1 VDTLDPEIKKIVN
14 EQLNILRDRTA
25 NKWKSSFFEDVKNAG
40 QTQKGD
46 FGEAITERLLNNIG
60 IPAEIINGGKGE
72 FDILI
77 KDNKADVLIEHKL
90 ATEDV
95 NNFFQFNGIKKDVH
109 YDYVFCLGVSP
120 DKLWF
125 NIFPKSVCDE
135 LTTSMTKGG
144 SDSYKL
150 TAKPFSSGT
159 YTLLPLTE
167 ENFKREVKKIV

>member
-1 VDTLDPEIKKIVN
+1 MNTLAPEFKKIVN
-14 EQLNILRDRTA
+14 EQLNILRNRTA
-25 NKWKSSFFEDVKNAG
+25 DKWKGSHFEDVKSAG

-46 FGEAITERLLNNIG
+46 FGEAITEGLLNEIG
-60 IPAEIINGGKGE
+60 VPARIINGGKGE

-95 NNFFQFNGIKKDVH
+95 NNSFQYNGIKKDVH

-135 LTTSMTKGG
+135 LTVSMTKGG

-150 TAKPFSSGT
+150 TAKPSGNHR
-159 YTLLPLTE
+159 YSLLPLTK
-167 ENFKREVKKIV
+167 ENFKREVEKIV

>member
-1 VDTLDPEIKKIVN
+1 MNTLSPEFSKIVN
-14 EQLNILRDRTA
+14 EQLVVLRNRTPD
-25 NKWKSSFFEDVKNAG
+25 KWKGSQFEVVKHAG

-46 FGEAITERLLNNIG
+46 FGEAITEGLLNQIG

-77 KDNKADVLIEHKL
+77 KDQNVFIEHKL

-95 NNFFQFNGIKKDVH
+95 NDCFQFNGIKKNVH

-120 DKLWF
+120 EQLWF
-125 NIFPKSVCDE
+125 NIFPKSVCE
-135 LTTSMTKGG
+135 NLTVSMTKGG

-150 TAKPFSSGT
+150 TAKPFAKGV
-159 YTLLPLTE
+159 YTLLPLTK
-167 ENFKREVKKIV
+167 ENFKREVEKIV